1 MDNTFEINTSEKK
14 FKKPSEVAE
23 GFEMPESTLRK
34 YSRVLEEAGHTF
46 RKGEKKMRLY
56 SQEDELILY
65 KMIKRIKE
73 HEDSLSKAAAFA
85 IDGQALEGTDTNV
98 TQHVSVQSQE
108 VQSTDLTP
116 LLEKTLNELFHLKKH
131 IVDNTVSKDE
141 FNDLAKLT
149 RQVLDETVEVKKAQQ
164 EKDNE
169 IAMLKEQLITTQQQY
184 AYTQEKFDRVLNMI
198 EREERENSQKR
209 KGFFSKFFGS

>member
-1 MDNTFEINTSEKK
+1 MDNTFEINTNEKK

-56 SQEDELILY
+56 SPTDELILY

-85 IDGQALEGTDTNV
+85 IDGQALEESDTEL
-98 TQHVSVQSQE
+98 TQHVSVQSKD
-108 VQSTDLTP
+108 VQSNDLAP
-116 LLEKTLNELFHLKKH
+116 ILEKTLNELFHLKKH
-131 IVDNTVSKDE
+131 IIDNTVSKNE

-164 EKDNE
+164 EKDDE
-169 IAMLKEQLITTQQQY
+169 IAALKEQLLTTQQQY
-184 AYTQEKFDRVLNMI
+184 AYTQEKFDRVINMI
-198 EREERENSQKR
+198 EREERENTHKK
-209 KGFFSKFFGS
+209 KGFLSKFFGS